1 MIFEGSITRAIR
13 EIIVDFEKIIVKDH
27 NIFKSVFL
35 SMVFKKPQSYNE
47 RLI

>member
-1 MIFEGSITRAIR
+1 MIFEGSITRAM
-13 EIIVDFEKIIVKDH
+13 DFEKIIFKDH